1 MIVDTLENRNRILKA
16 IKERPNCSS
25 DEIGRNLGIAPR
37 TVRAIIKKHC
47 LRDKSGMVVLRTE
60 AQMNRLQLDNSQWK
74 AKYKN
79 ALETI
84 ADLEEM
90 VGTLMKIPQ
99 SPVTVPIEPRKN
111 VSREIVPVIVA
122 SDWHIEETVSRA
134 STNGMNEYNLEIA
147 EQSIKSFFSNA
158 IYLVKREMRDSEIN
172 TVVVAFLGDII
183 NGVLRDEDLQNNSL
197 TSIDAMTIA
206 RAWIYS
212 GLKKLVDDTG
222 VRIKVICCVGNHGRL
237 TEKIF
242 HSNQVHNSLEY
253 LMYKTLERDFEKVPK
268 IDFCIS
274 EAYYVIQ
281 DILGMRVRFHHGHTI
296 KFNGGI
302 GGLSV
307 PVHRKIAQ
315 MNLIE
320 KADLDVCGHFHSMQI
335 FSNCILNGSLVGVN
349 GYSMSL
355 GLPYEPPRQLF
366 FLIDSKYGRTSV
378 MPIFIDR

>member
-307 PVHRKIAQ
+307 PVLRKIAQ